1 MAHEWQAPINMSQ
14 MLINDRAALTFG
26 MSMVYQTHHQRG
38 HMDLILSNEAGA
50 LDQAQLA
57 TQDVSLSEFAYT
69 QILDLMLSGKVQAGT
84 VLQERK
90 LAEMLSISRTPVREA
105 LGRLEAES
113 LVSRRQGRTLVV
125 ADVSVE
131 NYISLLDM
139 RRILEVEAAARA
151 TGRVTVEQAEAVR
164 RAIDDLVNVVQI
176 TAAHHWAVDEMV
188 HGTIAEAAGNPMVV
202 STIRDLR
209 RRTHIFNTSR
219 IPHRLLPGASEHLDL
234 LRAVSGNDPEL
245 SRRLMG
251 QHLDNV
257 RDAIIDFI
265 LGRRRS

>member
-1 MAHEWQAPINMSQ
+1 
-14 MLINDRAALTFG
+14 
-26 MSMVYQTHHQRG
+26 
-38 HMDLILSNEAGA
+38 MDLVIPATDARERSGAGSA
-50 LDQAQLA
+50 E
-57 TQDVSLSEFAYT
+57 VSLSEYAYT
-69 QILDLMLSGKVQAGT
+69 RILDLMLSGKLPAGG

-90 LAEMLSISRTPVREA
+90 LAEMLAISRTPVREA

-113 LVSRRQGRTLVV
+113 LVMRRHGRVLVV
-125 ADVSVE
+125 CDVSVE
-131 NYISLLDM
+131 SYVSLLDM

-151 TGRVTVEQAEAVR
+151 TGRLTIVEAQAVEA
-164 RAIDDLVNVVQI
+164 AIDELLRVTEI
-176 TAAHHWAVDEMV
+176 TPAHHWAVDELV

-202 STIRDLR
+202 SAIRDLR

-219 IPHRLLPGASEHLDL
+219 IPHRLLPGAAEHLDL
-234 LRAVSGNDPEL
+234 LRAVTGDDPET

-265 LGRRRS
+265 LGTKRS

>member
-1 MAHEWQAPINMSQ
+1 MA
-14 MLINDRAALTFG
+14 LI
-26 MSMVYQTHHQRG
+26 
-38 HMDLILSNEAGA
+38 
-50 LDQAQLA
+50 A
-57 TQDVSLSEFAYT
+57 TADGNGLERTSSTSPDISLSDYAYG
-69 QILDLMLSGKVQAGT
+69 QILDLMLSGQLQAAA

-113 LVSRRQGRTLVV
+113 LVSRRHGRMLVV
-125 ADVSVE
+125 AEVSVE
-131 NYISLLDM
+131 SYISLLDM

-151 TGRVTVEQAEAVR
+151 TGRVTTERARAVAK
-164 RAIDDLVNVVQI
+164 AIDDLVHVTEI

-202 STIRDLR
+202 AAIRDLR

-234 LRAVSGNDPEL
+234 LNAVTGNDPEV
-245 SRRLMG
+245 SRQLMG

>member
-1 MAHEWQAPINMSQ
+1 MA
-14 MLINDRAALTFG
+14 LIETA
-26 MSMVYQTHHQRG
+26 
-38 HMDLILSNEAGA
+38 AGA
-50 LDQAQLA
+50 GFER
-57 TQDVSLSEFAYT
+57 TSSIGPDVSLSDYAYG
-69 QILDLMLSGKVQAGT
+69 QILDLMLSGQLQAAA

-113 LVSRRQGRTLVV
+113 LVSRRHGRMLVV
-125 ADVSVE
+125 AEVSVE
-131 NYISLLDM
+131 SYISLLDM

-151 TGRVTVEQAEAVR
+151 TGRVTAEKAQAVAK
-164 RAIDDLVNVVQI
+164 AIDDLVHVTEI
-176 TAAHHWAVDEMV
+176 TPAHHWAVDEMV

-202 STIRDLR
+202 AAIRDLR
-209 RRTHIFNTSR
+209 RRTHVFNTSR

-234 LRAVSGNDPEL
+234 LNAVTGTDPEV

-265 LGRRRS
+265 LRRRRS

>member
-1 MAHEWQAPINMSQ
+1 MV
-14 MLINDRAALTFG
+14 LIESAEAARLDRAG
-26 MSMVYQTHHQRG
+26 
-38 HMDLILSNEAGA
+38 GA
-50 LDQAQLA
+50 
-57 TQDVSLSEFAYT
+57 DVSLSDFAYT
-69 QILDLMLSGKVQAGT
+69 QILDLMLSGRLQAGA
-84 VLQERK
+84 VLQERR

-113 LVSRRQGRTLVV
+113 LATRRQGRMLVV
-125 ADVSVE
+125 TDVSVE
-131 NYISLLDM
+131 SYVSLLDM

-151 TGRVTVEQAEAVR
+151 TGRLDAEEARAVEAAIEELVRVTE
-164 RAIDDLVNVVQI
+164 I
-176 TAAHHWAVDEMV
+176 TPAHHWAVDEMV
-188 HGTIAEAAGNPMVV
+188 HGTIARAAGNPLVA
-202 STIRDLR
+202 SSIRDLR

-219 IPHRLLPGASEHLDL
+219 IPHRLLVGASEHLDL
-234 LRAVSGNDPEL
+234 LHAVMGSDPGL

>member
-1 MAHEWQAPINMSQ
+1 MALVNLTGGDTASQ
-14 MLINDRAALTFG
+14 I
-26 MSMVYQTHHQRG
+26 
-38 HMDLILSNEAGA
+38 
-50 LDQAQLA
+50 QLG
-57 TQDVSLSEFAYT
+57 TLDVSLSEFAYG

-151 TGRVTVEQAEAVR
+151 TGRVNDEQVEAVR
-164 RAIDDLVNVVQI
+164 QAIDELVNVKEI
-176 TAAHHWAVDEMV
+176 TPAHHWAVDEMV
-188 HGTIAEAAGNPMVV
+188 HGTIAEAAGNQMVV

-219 IPHRLLPGASEHLDL
+219 IPHRLLPGASEHLEL
-234 LRAVSGNDPEL
+234 LRAVTGQDPEL

-251 QHLDNV
+251 EHLDNV